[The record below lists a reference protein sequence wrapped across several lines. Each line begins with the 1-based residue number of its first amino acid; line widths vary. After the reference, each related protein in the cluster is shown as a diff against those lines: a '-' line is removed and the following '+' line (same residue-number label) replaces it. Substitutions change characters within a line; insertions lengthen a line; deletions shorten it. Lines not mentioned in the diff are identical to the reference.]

1 MAKRIN
7 LILEPETEQTIN
19 RAAKPGERSR
29 FINRAVQYYAA
40 THSPAAL
47 RERLKQ
53 AALRDRDLA
62 DEVARDWRA
71 VDREA
76 WQTLNR
82 GERRASRSTR
92 GAERSTS

>member
-40 THSPAAL
+40 THSPDAL

-53 AALRDRDLA
+53 SAVRDRDLA
-62 DEVARDWRA
+62 DEIANDFRA

-76 WQTLNR
+76 WQ
-82 GERRASRSTR
+82 GISRKEPRTKSFTR

>member
-7 LILEPETEQTIN
+7 FILEPETEQTIS

-40 THSPAAL
+40 THSPDAL
-47 RERLKQ
+47 RELLKQ
-53 AALRDRDLA
+53 SALRDRDLA
-62 DEVARDWRA
+62 DETASDWRA
-71 VDREA
+71 VDRES
-76 WQTLNR
+76 WQGLNR
-82 GERRASRSTR
+82 GDRKEKRSTR

>member
-7 LILEPETEQTIN
+7 LILEAETEQTIN

-29 FINRAVQYYAA
+29 FINRAVQHYAA
-40 THSPAAL
+40 THSTEAI
-47 RERLKQ
+47 RERLKA

-62 DEVARDWRA
+62 REIANDWRA

-76 WQTLNR
+76 WQSLNR
-82 GERRASRSTR
+82 GERKVKRSTR